1 MKTGASEFGGPYA
14 GYFKELMQRQ
24 EGAKYFTGMPI
35 DILQGQCK
43 DTFVQIMN
51 SGFPG
56 GLISV
61 DEAVKQMNQGCFKG

>member
-1 MKTGASEFGGPYA
+1 
-14 GYFKELMQRQ
+14 MQRQ

-43 DTFVQIMN
+43 DTFAQVMN

-56 GLISV
+56 GLMSV
-61 DEAVKQMNQGCFKG
+61 DEAVKMMNQGCFKG